1 MRLKHLKPAFLLL
14 ALTLGGSACAGEN
27 AFGDTPFG
35 VGNAVRAGT
44 IRGQVTANGTGVGN
58 ATVSVANGPSAT
70 TDGNGEFRI
79 AGLAG
84 GRYTLSLQVP
94 PGFNLAPG
102 QQATQTVELGAGRS
116 ATVTWR
122 LQPVLATP

>member
-1 MRLKHLKPAFLLL
+1 MWINKLRHAALAAGL
-14 ALTLGGSACAGEN
+14 ALAAAGCAGEN

-35 VGNAVRAGT
+35 VGQAAIAGT
-44 IRGQVTANGTGVGN
+44 IRGQVTANGVGVGN

-70 TDGNGEFRI
+70 TDGTGEFRI
-79 AGLAG
+79 PGLAG

-102 QQATQTVELGAGRS
+102 QQTTQTVELGAGRS

-122 LQPVLATP
+122 LQPVVATP